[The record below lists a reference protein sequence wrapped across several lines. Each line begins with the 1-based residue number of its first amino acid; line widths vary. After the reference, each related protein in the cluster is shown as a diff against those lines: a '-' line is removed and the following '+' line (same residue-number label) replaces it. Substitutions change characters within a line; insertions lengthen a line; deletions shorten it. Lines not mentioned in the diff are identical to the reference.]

1 MKFPTVLEPFR
12 CSCCGEAIYDRNRLK
27 AGEVKV
33 VVCACRRLNLVS
45 APRRGDT
52 RPTLN
57 ERPSTRT
64 RSERRARRLGHYP
77 EGGSIA

>member
-33 VVCACRRLNLVS
+33 VVCSCRRLNLVS
-45 APRRGDT
+45 APRGADT
-52 RPTLN
+52 EQATD
-57 ERPSTRT
+57 ERPSSST
-64 RSERRARRLGHYP
+64 RSDRLARYLGHHT
-77 EGGSIA
+77 EDGSIA